1 MSLGWLRE
9 RWRLI
14 VIALV
19 WVASITSLAVKGLN
33 LGLELKGG
41 TMVIARTDHP
51 LSKKEMDQTVSVLQN
66 RLSTFGF
73 KGIKVQPVGR
83 NHIIVMMPGT
93 PPKEAV
99 ELITRPGKFEAK
111 YKGRTVLTGQDI
123 ESVESYRIQRVEGGY
138 EWEVPFRLT
147 PEGAK
152 RFAEV
157 AKRAPG
163 QPIDMYLDNK
173 KVSSPRI
180 SQDLA
185 EAAASGR
192 VEREIEIQGSA
203 PTREQAE
210 REAREIMAVLRS
222 GQLPAKLIPEGVYS
236 VSATLGQ
243 NFLRMAVIAGAV
255 AFVAVSLIIALRYRE
270 PRVVGPILFTGS
282 SEVAF
287 LLGVASLTGY
297 TIDLPALAGI
307 ILSIGSGV
315 DDLIVITD
323 EVVRG
328 GGRGRKGE
336 EVPLRQ
342 RIKRAFS
349 VVLASFATLAAA
361 MAALFFAGM
370 GLLKGFAI
378 MTVLGALYGV
388 SITRPVYAD
397 LLRSLLH
404 GE

>member
-1 MSLGWLRE
+1 LSVAWLRE
-9 RWRLI
+9 HWRLL
-14 VIALV
+14 VICLV
-19 WVASITSLAVKGLN
+19 WIVSAASLTTKGLN

-51 LSKKEMDQTVSVLQN
+51 LSKKEMDQAVSVLQS

-83 NHIIVMMPGT
+83 DHIIVMMPGT

-99 ELITRPGKFEAK
+99 ELITRPGRFEAK
-111 YKGRTVLTGQDI
+111 YRGKTVLTGQDI
-123 ESVESYRIQRVEGGY
+123 EAVESYRIQRVEGGY
-138 EWEVPFRLT
+138 RWEVPFRLT
-147 PEGAK
+147 PQGAR

-163 QPIDMYLDNK
+163 QPIDMYLDNR

-180 SQDLA
+180 SQELA
-185 EAAASGR
+185 MAAASGHM
-192 VEREIEIQGSA
+192 EREIEIQGGA

-210 REAREIMAVLRS
+210 REAKEIMAMLRS

-243 NFLRMAVIAGAV
+243 NFLKMALIAGSI
-255 AFVAVSLIIALRYRE
+255 AFVAVALIIALRYRE
-270 PRVVGPILFTGS
+270 LRVVGPILFTGS

-287 LLGVASLTGY
+287 LLGTASLTGY

-323 EVVRG
+323 EIIRG
-328 GGRGRKGE
+328 ERRGE
-336 EVPLRQ
+336 EAPLRQ

-349 VVLASFATLAAA
+349 VVVAAFATLAAA

-388 SITRPVYAD
+388 AITRPVYAD
-397 LLRSLLH
+397 LLRRLLQ
-404 GE
+404 EE